1 MTRGARLA
9 AWLFGIAAVTYLV
22 DRLTKIWAER
32 VLATRP
38 PVQILSGVLQLNFT
52 TNSGGAFSIG
62 GSAPWVFAGASVIV
76 VAFIVVASFRI
87 VRPAVAVALG
97 LVLGGALG
105 NLTDRVVR
113 GPGLSGRV
121 IDFIDLHVWPVFNVA
136 DSAIVLGA
144 VILLV
149 SSLGGRE
156 RGGPEPTRPPGE
168 EIHRAGIERKG
179 IERKGIEG
187 KG

>member
-9 AWLFGIAAVTYLV
+9 AWLYGIAAMTYLA
-22 DRLTKIWAER
+22 DRLTKLWAER

-38 PVQILSGVLQLNFT
+38 PVQVLSGVLQLNYT

-62 GSAPWVFAGASVIV
+62 GSAPWLFAGASLIVI
-76 VAFIVVASFRI
+76 ACIVVASFRI
-87 VRPAVAVALG
+87 SRGAFAVALG

-121 IDFIDLHVWPVFNVA
+121 VDFIDVHVWPVFNLA

-144 VILLV
+144 LILLV
-149 SSLGGRE
+149 SGLGGRE
-156 RGGPEPTRPPGE
+156 RGGTGAIRPPGE
-168 EIHRAGIERKG
+168 EIGRTGIERK
-179 IERKGIEG
+179 ETEG
-187 KG
+187 EG

>member
-1 MTRGARLA
+1 VTRGARLA
-9 AWLFGIAAVTYLV
+9 AWLYGIAAITFLV
-22 DRLTKIWAER
+22 DRLTKLWAER

-38 PVQILSGVLQLNFT
+38 PVQIVSGVLQFNYT

-76 VAFIVVASFRI
+76 IAFIVVASFRI
-87 VRPAVAVALG
+87 ARPAMAVALG

-149 SSLGGRE
+149 SSIGGRE
-156 RGGPEPTRPPGE
+156 HAGPEPVPPGD
-168 EIHRAGIERKG
+168 HPTGVER
-179 IERKGIEG
+179 EG
-187 KG
+187 TEGDG

>member
-1 MTRGARLA
+1 VTRGVRLA
-9 AWLFGIAAVTYLV
+9 AWLYGIAAMTYLI
-22 DRLTKIWAER
+22 DRITKIWAER

-38 PVQILSGVLQLNFT
+38 PLQILSGVLQLNYT

-76 VAFIVVASFRI
+76 IGLIIVASFRI
-87 VRPAVAVALG
+87 ARPTLAVALG

-121 IDFIDLHVWPVFNVA
+121 VDFIDLHVWPVFNIA

-144 VILLV
+144 VILV
-149 SSLGGRE
+149 ISSLGGRD
-156 RGGPEPTRPPGE
+156 RSDPEPPPHEEAIDRAEVEGGGTEGE
-168 EIHRAGIERKG
+168 G
-179 IERKGIEG
+179 
-187 KG
+187 

>member
-1 MTRGARLA
+1 VTRGARLA
-9 AWLFGIAAVTYLV
+9 AWLYGIAAITYLI

-38 PVQILSGVLQLNFT
+38 PMQILSGVLQLNYT

-62 GSAPWVFAGASVIV
+62 GSAPWVFAGASLIVIAV
-76 VAFIVVASFRI
+76 IIVASIRI
-87 VRPAVAVALG
+87 ARPAFALAMG
-97 LVLGGALG
+97 LVLGGAFG
-105 NLTDRVVR
+105 NLTDRIVR

-121 IDFIDLHVWPVFNVA
+121 VDFIDLHVWPVFNVA

-149 SSLGGRE
+149 SSFGGGGRS
-156 RGGPEPTRPPGE
+156 GPEPRPPDE
-168 EIHRAGIERKG
+168 EIRRTETERG
-179 IERKGIEG
+179 RTEG
-187 KG
+187 EG

>member
-1 MTRGARLA
+1 VTRGVRLA
-9 AWLFGIAAVTYLV
+9 AWLYGIAAITYLV
-22 DRLTKIWAER
+22 DRVTKIWAEQ

-38 PVQILSGVLQLNFT
+38 PLQILSGVLQLNYT

-76 VAFIVVASFRI
+76 IGLIVVASFRI
-87 VRPAVAVALG
+87 ARPTFAVALG

-121 IDFIDLHVWPVFNVA
+121 VDFIDLHVWPVFNVA

-144 VILLV
+144 VILV
-149 SSLGGRE
+149 ISSLGGRDRGDPE
-156 RGGPEPTRPPGE
+156 RRAHEDEIDRAEVEGGGTEGE
-168 EIHRAGIERKG
+168 G
-179 IERKGIEG
+179 
-187 KG
+187 